1 MFRDRTDAGRKL
13 AQALEKYKGADAL
26 VLAIP
31 RGGVEVGYQVARH
44 LDADFS
50 IIITRKLP
58 YPDNPES
65 GFGAIA
71 EDGSVFMIEG
81 ARYQLSQSTIKKIAE
96 EQRRE
101 IKRRIEALR
110 GGRPL
115 PEVEGRAVILV
126 DDGIAMG
133 STMRASIMLLRNRK
147 AGRVV
152 ASAPVT
158 GERTAAEI
166 RKLADE
172 VVIVEI
178 PSFFYAVAQVY
189 ENWYDVP
196 DEEVVEIMDRW
207 EIERRS
213 S

>member
-1 MFRDRTDAGRKL
+1 M
-13 AQALEKYKGADAL
+13 
-26 VLAIP
+26 
-31 RGGVEVGYQVARH
+31 
-44 LDADFS
+44 
-50 IIITRKLP
+50 
-58 YPDNPES
+58 
-65 GFGAIA
+65 
-71 EDGSVFMIEG
+71 
-81 ARYQLSQSTIKKIAE
+81 
-96 EQRRE
+96 
-101 IKRRIEALR
+101 
-110 GGRPL
+110 
-115 PEVEGRAVILV
+115 
-126 DDGIAMG
+126 DDGIAVG

-152 ASAPVT
+152 AAAPVT

-213 S
+213 G

>member
-13 AQALEKYKGADAL
+13 AQALDKYKGADAL

-71 EDGSVFMIEG
+71 EDGSVFMVEG
-81 ARYQLSQSTIKKIAE
+81 ARYQLPQSSIKKIVE
-96 EQRRE
+96 EQKRE

-115 PEVEGRAVILV
+115 PEVEGR
-126 DDGIAMG
+126 
-133 STMRASIMLLRNRK
+133 T
-147 AGRVV
+147 
-152 ASAPVT
+152 
-158 GERTAAEI
+158 
-166 RKLADE
+166 
-172 VVIVEI
+172 
-178 PSFFYAVAQVY
+178 
-189 ENWYDVP
+189 
-196 DEEVVEIMDRW
+196 
-207 EIERRS
+207 S

>member
-13 AQALEKYKGADAL
+13 AQALEKYKGAGAL

-44 LDADFS
+44 LDVDFS

-81 ARYQLSQSTIKKIAE
+81 ARYQLPQSTIEKIAE

-115 PEVEGRAVILV
+115 PEVEGRTVILV

-152 ASAPVT
+152 AAAPVT

-196 DEEVVEIMDRW
+196 DEEVVEIMGRW
-207 EIERRS
+207 ERERRES
-213 S
+213 